1 MDELLKQIVV
11 LVSKC
16 EFTAEQKSKNIIA
29 RLIDAPEPI
38 LKSLGSGNNFS
49 KGKDN
54 RGTAKTQNYRNQE
67 GNYNKGGDKRHYE
80 RDNRDNRNKNFRDE
94 RPATDE
100 WRAEEDEM
108 V

>member
-29 RLIDAPEPI
+29 RLVETPEPI
-38 LKSLGSGNNFS
+38 HTSLGSGNNFS

-54 RGTAKTQNYRNQE
+54 RNTAKSY
-67 GNYNKGGDKRHYE
+67 G
-80 RDNRDNRNKNFRDE
+80 
-94 RPATDE
+94 
-100 WRAEEDEM
+100 
-108 V
+108 

>member
-29 RLIDAPEPI
+29 RLVETPEAI
-38 LKSLGSGNNFS
+38 HKSLSSGNNFS

-54 RGTAKTQNYRNQE
+54 RNTAKS
-67 GNYNKGGDKRHYE
+67 
-80 RDNRDNRNKNFRDE
+80 
-94 RPATDE
+94 
-100 WRAEEDEM
+100 
-108 V
+108 

>member
-29 RLIDAPEPI
+29 RLLDTPEPI
-38 LKSLGSGNNFS
+38 HKSLRSDNNFS

-54 RGTAKTQNYRNQE
+54 RNTAKS
-67 GNYNKGGDKRHYE
+67 
-80 RDNRDNRNKNFRDE
+80 
-94 RPATDE
+94 
-100 WRAEEDEM
+100 
-108 V
+108 